1 MWVDTWAQSVTPSWQ
16 LEPLSW
22 GICSTFPLAS
32 HFDLPGSESVFGVYW
47 DPPICVNISPQRPM
61 GRLSITPLLTSK
73 ELSSQEGLLNFKSE
87 KCVVSYLYMGR
98 AQPSLFVLLMDILE
112 FLSTGNKLL
121 IAHPGGGAVY
131 LLPQALCETEL

>member
-1 MWVDTWAQSVTPSWQ
+1 M
-16 LEPLSW
+16 
-22 GICSTFPLAS
+22 
-32 HFDLPGSESVFGVYW
+32 
-47 DPPICVNISPQRPM
+47 CVRISLQRPM
-61 GRLSITPLLTSK
+61 GRLSITSILTSK
-73 ELSSQEGLLNFKSE
+73 ELSSQEGLLNFKNE

-121 IAHPGGGAVY
+121 IAHPGGGTVY